1 MALQPAAHSP
11 AVPSLAEIEA
21 LIVDM
26 DGVLWRDQA
35 MLPGVTQFFASL
47 DAWELPFV
55 IATNNATSPALV
67 IRDRLLKEGVRLRD
81 AQVLT
86 SAEAAAIFLVQQV
99 GPGTPVLVIGES
111 GLRSA
116 VTECGMRI
124 VDRADDAEVVVAGLE
139 RGLAWE
145 QLAEATLAIRA
156 GALFVATN
164 TDATFPSERGLLPGA
179 GALIAALQTASG
191 VSPVV
196 IGKPEPRLFLAA
208 VDRMASRPDRTLVVG
223 DRVETDILGAR
234 RGGLPSA
241 LVLTGVTRREDLP
254 HAPVQPDWLFEDLPA
269 LTAALRA
276 AR

>member
-1 MALQPAAHSP
+1 MSTLPDSHTP
-11 AVPSLAEIEA
+11 GKPSLDEIEG
-21 LIVDM
+21 LIDDM
-26 DGVLWRDQA
+26 DGVLWRDRA
-35 MLPGVTQFFASL
+35 MLPGVAEFFAL
-47 DAWELPFV
+47 LQAWKLPFV
-55 IATNNATSPALV
+55 IATNNATSSASV
-67 IRDRLLKEGVRLRD
+67 IQERLQAAGVLLTE

-86 SAEAAAIFLVQQV
+86 SAQAAAIFLQQQV
-99 GPGTPVLVIGES
+99 GTGTPVFVVGES

-116 VTECGMRI
+116 VTEIGMHI
-124 VDRADDAEVVVAGLE
+124 VDRADEAEVVVAGLE
-139 RGLAWE
+139 RGLSWE
-145 QLAEATLAIRA
+145 SLSEATLAIRA

-179 GALIAALQTASG
+179 GAVIAALETASG

-208 VDRMASRPDRTLVVG
+208 VDRLGTRPDHTLVVG

-241 LVLTGVTRREDLP
+241 LILTGVTQRPDL
-254 HAPVQPDWLFEDLPA
+254 AQSAVLPDWVFDDLPA
-269 LTAALRA
+269 LTAALRD